1 MGRTESLACTP
12 CHLPDIDWKRMDNG
26 VIRIEYPLNIKP
38 FFLQIARR
46 FQRKQELRPTKKLE
60 LDELGTTLWCM
71 IDGKK
76 TVKTLIEEF
85 AETKRFSIQEAEQSV
100 TAFLRE
106 LGRRGVIVLR
116 KP

>member
-1 MGRTESLACTP
+1 MNRTESLACTP
-12 CHLPDIDWKRMDNG
+12 CHPPDIDWKQLDSG
-26 VIRIEYPLNIKP
+26 IIRIEYPLNIKP

-46 FQRKQELRPTKKLE
+46 FQKEQELQPTKKLE
-60 LDELGTTLWCM
+60 LDDLGSSLWCM

-76 TVKTLIEEF
+76 NVKTLIEEF
-85 AETKRFSIQEAEQSV
+85 AETKSFSIQEAEQSV

-106 LGRRGVIVLR
+106 LGRRGIIVLR